1 MQLYNSRIIDNYIK
15 ILTKKYSYVKIDD
28 ILKYAGMQPYE
39 VADQSH
45 WFTQEQI
52 DRFYEKTVAE
62 TGSPN
67 IAREAGRYAAYPDA
81 MGILRH
87 YILGM
92 LSPGTFFIVAGKTAD
107 KLTKSSNYTAKKIK
121 KNEIELIVTPK
132 PGVTEK
138 HFQCENR
145 LGFFEAVLTMFNHD
159 FPSIHHPE
167 CMFRGGLS
175 CRYNI
180 RWKPSKS
187 SKLSNIRNFA
197 SIVFFI
203 AIFAGIFIEK
213 PFVTGNIVTIG
224 FFFLLALSLLIEY
237 LKNMELKAGLEV
249 LSDTAEKLVDQT
261 NINYRNSLMAD
272 EIGMAISGK
281 TCIDEILNSVT
292 KILNNRLE
300 YNRGLILLSDNEKT
314 KLILKACY
322 GYSNQELTI
331 LENAS
336 FNLKNSKSKGAF
348 IVAYNEKKP
357 LLVNNLSDVAETL
370 SARSLELAK
379 ALGVTSFICCP
390 IVCEGQSLGVIV
402 LENMRSGR
410 LLLQS
415 DLSQMMGIAPV
426 IGIAI
431 RNAELLEAQ
440 ENLFKST
447 LKALAASIDAR
458 DPLTAGHSEKVTEYS
473 LGICDE
479 LDVNPEY
486 REVVRVA
493 ALLHDYGKIGV
504 PDDIL
509 KKPGKL
515 TEDEHNTVKTHVAK
529 TRAILEQI
537 SFEGKFKEVP
547 AIAAAHHEKLDGSG
561 YPLGLK
567 DADIPLGAKIIGVAD
582 FFEAITSKRHYRE
595 PMPVSAAFQLLRSEG
610 GSHFQIEVI
619 EAFFRWYRRTYADG
633 RLPEE
638 ERRKLRLPYKTSMAI
653 SIAGRHH
660 LGHSV
665 DLSISG
671 AFISTSGAARE
682 GDQVEVTFALPT
694 DPGRVAARGRVAW
707 VNPPQKTKKPTF
719 PVGFG
724 VEFTEFK
731 EHSETQLHGF
741 LTDTIRSQ
749 HVWAT

>member
-1 MQLYNSRIIDNYIK
+1 MKLYNSRIIDNYIK
-15 ILTKKYSYVKIDD
+15 LLSKKYPHVNVFE
-28 ILKYAGMQPYE
+28 ILERSGMQPYE

-52 DRFYEKTVAE
+52 DNFYEKTVSA
-62 TGSPN
+62 TGSNN

-107 KLTKSSNYTAKKIK
+107 KLTKSSTYAARKVK
-121 KNEIELIVTPK
+121 KNEIELIVTPN

-138 HFQCENR
+138 QFQCENR
-145 LGFFEAVLTMFNHD
+145 LGFFEAVLMMFNHD
-159 FPSIHHPE
+159 FPSIQHPE
-167 CMFRGGLS
+167 CIFQGGQC

-187 SKLSNIRNFA
+187 AFFSAIRNYGTIILTAILLISLYFNKPFA
-197 SIVFFI
+197 PSYIIQFFL
-203 AIFAGIFIEK
+203 AFIFITSLATEYIK
-213 PFVTGNIVTIG
+213 NI
-224 FFFLLALSLLIEY
+224 
-237 LKNMELKAGLEV
+237 ELKRGFEKI
-249 LSDTAEKLVDQT
+249 SDTTEKLLEQT

-272 EIGMAISGK
+272 EIGNAISGK
-281 TCIDEILNSVT
+281 TNIDEIIKKVVEII
-292 KILNNRLE
+292 KNRLD
-300 YNRGLILLSDNEKT
+300 YQRGLILLSDKEKNTLLT
-314 KLILKACY
+314 KSFY
-322 GYSNQELTI
+322 GYTNFELEI
-331 LENAS
+331 LEKAT
-336 FNLKNSKSKGAF
+336 FNLNNPKSKGAF
-348 IVAYNEKKP
+348 VVAFNQQKP
-357 LLVNNLSDVAETL
+357 LLVNNLSELEGSL
-370 SARSLELAK
+370 SKRSLELAK
-379 ALGVTSFICCP
+379 KLGVSSFICCP
-390 IVCEGQSLGVIV
+390 IVCDGESLGVIV
-402 LENMRSGR
+402 LENLRSGR

-415 DLSQMMGIAPV
+415 DLSQLMGIAPV

-473 LGICDE
+473 IGICDE
-479 LDVNPEY
+479 MKIDAEY
-486 REVVRVA
+486 REVIRVA

-509 KKPGKL
+509 KKPGRL
-515 TEDEHNTVKTHVAK
+515 TTEEHDSVKTHVLK

-547 AIAAAHHEKLDGSG
+547 AIAAAHHEKLNGSG

-567 DADIPLGAKIIGVAD
+567 DAEIPLGAKIIGVAD

-595 PMPVSAAFQLLRSEG
+595 PMPVAAAFQLLRSEG
-610 GSHFQIEVI
+610 GSHFQIDII
-619 EAFFRWYRRTYADG
+619 EAFFRWYRRTYVDG

-638 ERRKLRLPYKTSMAI
+638 ERRRLRLPYRTSMAV
-653 SIAGRHH
+653 SIAGQHH

-665 DLSISG
+665 DLSTSG
-671 AFISTSGAARE
+671 AFISTSGSARE
-682 GDQVEVTFALPT
+682 GDLVEVTFSLPT

-707 VNPPQKTKKPTF
+707 VNPPLHTKKPAF
-719 PVGFG
+719 PAGFG

-731 EHSETQLHGF
+731 EQSGNTLRSF